1 MSSFWHTRYA
11 SSQSLSTEQAPCSS
25 SGSQFFMKTPVTWYP
40 AEGRRGSACARSF
53 QQSGAVVISVRT
65 LPALTQGPPR
75 PARTSAPQQQRGH
88 SAVHAARHGAG
99 HAPPRRQ
106 HRPSEARSGPP
117 PARPFRQRR
126 PHGRTGRGRACLQPL
141 FKGTPTAKTYF
152 FSINFNE

>member
-117 PARPFRQRR
+117 PAPSASGGLTAAQEGAGPVCNRFLKE
-126 PHGRTGRGRACLQPL
+126 HQPL
-141 FKGTPTAKTYF
+141 KRIFLGKL
-152 FSINFNE
+152 

>member
-117 PARPFRQRR
+117 PAPSASGGLTAAQEGAGPVYNRFLKE
-126 PHGRTGRGRACLQPL
+126 HQPL
-141 FKGTPTAKTYF
+141 KRI
-152 FSINFNE
+152 FSR

>member
-117 PARPFRQRR
+117 PAPSASGGLTAAQEGAGPVYNRFLKE
-126 PHGRTGRGRACLQPL
+126 HQPL
-141 FKGTPTAKTYF
+141 KRIFLGKL
-152 FSINFNE
+152 

>member
-75 PARTSAPQQQRGH
+75 PAPPAPRRRSSSAATALSTPPDTAQATRRPAASIAPQRPGPARRPSAP
-88 SAVHAARHGAG
+88 SASGGLTAAQEGAG
-99 HAPPRRQ
+99 PVYNRFLKEH
-106 HRPSEARSGPP
+106 
-117 PARPFRQRR
+117 
-126 PHGRTGRGRACLQPL
+126 QPL
-141 FKGTPTAKTYF
+141 KRI
-152 FSINFNE
+152 FSR